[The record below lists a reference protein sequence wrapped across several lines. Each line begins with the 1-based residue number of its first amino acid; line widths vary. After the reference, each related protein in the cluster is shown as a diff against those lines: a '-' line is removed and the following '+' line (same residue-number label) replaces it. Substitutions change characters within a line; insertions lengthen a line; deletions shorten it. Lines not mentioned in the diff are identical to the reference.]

1 MRTAIFSDVHG
12 NLTALE
18 VVLADIKQQSS
29 DLIVFAGDL
38 CLFGPRPAE
47 CIARV
52 QAEDISAIYG
62 NQDEPLCN
70 QPPLSDRIDQQ
81 EWEETQ
87 NAADIVSW
95 TRLQLTADQRAWLH
109 NLPFQYRVSPT
120 TQPKD
125 DLFIVHANPR
135 DVEQHIY
142 PPEERQKELY
152 GKIRQSDDD
161 PDLAHLLGDL
171 VCGTLAFGH
180 VHVPNI
186 RQWQDTKLV
195 NISSVSLA
203 QDGDTRAKYG
213 LFTWEGGGWQ
223 IEHRYVSYD
232 LDEEL
237 ALLAERQIPRWETYA
252 RYLKTGQPPV

>member
-18 VVLADIKQQSS
+18 AVLADIKQQSP
-29 DLIVFAGDL
+29 DLIIFAGDL

-47 CIARV
+47 CLTLV
-52 QAEDISAIYG
+52 QAENISTIYG

-70 QPPLSDRIDQQ
+70 QPPLSHEVDQA
-81 EWEETQ
+81 EWEINQDLKE
-87 NAADIVSW
+87 IVTW
-95 TRLQLTADQRAWLH
+95 TRLQLTVDQRAWLH
-109 NLPFQYRVSPT
+109 ALPFQRRVSPT

-125 DLFIVHANPR
+125 DLFIVHANPH

-142 PPEERQKELY
+142 PPEARQKELY
-152 GKIRQSDDD
+152 GEIRQPDDD
-161 PDLAHLLGDL
+161 PDLAQMLDNL
-171 VCGTLAFGH
+171 VCGILAFGH

-186 RQWQDTKLV
+186 RQWQNMSLV

-213 LFTWEGGGWQ
+213 LFTWDNRTGWQ
-223 IEHRYVSYD
+223 IEHRYVAYD
-232 LDEEL
+232 LDKEL
-237 ALLAERQIPRWETYA
+237 GILAECQMPEWQKYSQQ
-252 RYLKTGQPPV
+252 LKSATK